1 MALFIDDRHIESA
14 EGAVRGVQEANRVTP
29 TPLLTCDEPWET
41 WALSTYINVM
51 YDDEEELFKMW
62 CTCAALSSTSPSEK

>member
-14 EGAVRGVQEANRVTP
+14 EGVVRGVQEANRVTP

-41 WALSTYINVM
+41 WALSTYTNVM
-51 YDDEEELFKMW
+51 YEEEEGVFKMW
-62 CTCAALSSTSPSEK
+62 CTT